1 MSFKKIILFLS
12 SILIGLSILAPG
24 PGMADTIIYG
34 ANAYGDMDMIEINP
48 IEETAQYAGSI
59 DFGTQ
64 AIARDPETGNVYY
77 FEWQTSGDQFAYW
90 NPQTGDNVIVKT
102 YDSPP
107 GGAAK
112 GMDFAPDGTLY
123 ILGNA
128 DGFASIDK
136 NTGEIIML
144 GKITGATMGSLGRT
158 GDIAFAPDGTLYL
171 ATYQS
176 LYTININTLQA
187 TLLYSNMI
195 SSSQPIVV
203 WSGLGYCNG
212 ILYGSIIEADSPDD
226 PNMHSTIY
234 SIDPATG
241 VVTELFPS
249 PVYLNDLTSCIN
261 PILNH
266 TPVFD
271 PIEAQSVTE
280 GQLLEFV
287 VTASDPD
294 SGDTLVFSADNLPA
308 GADFDPQTQTFSW
321 IPGDGDAGNYT
332 VTFTV
337 TDDGIPPRSAS
348 EEVSITVN
356 SSSTSTLELSGAS
369 VTEDTVIASGS
380 YALLN
385 YGGSTNMFTAGR
397 SSSGVTTRAL
407 IRWDFSS
414 IPPGSTI
421 VSAQMSLYSNY
432 SYGGSIVI
440 NAHRVLKPWVEGT
453 LNGQQRQ
460 LDNPDSACWN
470 EYGYGTPW
478 DAAGA
483 NGAGDRETTVISS
496 ANGSGTGWYAWDIRE
511 AVQKWVDGE
520 WDNDGLILKAQN
532 ESSTN
537 LKYFVPSENQQA
549 ALRPQLVVEYEQST
563 ALNHAPVFD
572 PIEAQSVTEGQL
584 LEFVVTA
591 SDPDSG
597 DTLVFSAD
605 NLPVGADFDPQTQ
618 TFSWI
623 TGDGDAGDYTVT
635 FTVTDDGIPPRS
647 ASEEVSI
654 TVNSSTAPN
663 HAPIFDPIEAQSVTE
678 GQLLEFVVTAS
689 DPDSGDTLVF
699 SADNLP
705 VGADFDP
712 QTQTFSWITGDGDAG
727 DYTVTFTVTDDGIP
741 PRSASEEVS
750 ITVNSS
756 SASTLELSGAS
767 VTEDTVIASG
777 SYLLLNYGGS
787 TNMFAAGRG
796 LSGVVTR
803 ALIRWDL
810 SAIPPGSTIVSAQ
823 MSLYSNY
830 SYGGSI
836 VIDTHR
842 VLKPWVEGTLNG
854 QQRQLDNPDSA
865 CGTEYGYGILWD
877 AAGASGVGD
886 RETTVISSANGS
898 GTGWYAW
905 DIKEAVQKW
914 VDGEWD
920 NDGLLLKAQNESS
933 TNLKYFNPSE
943 SQQAALRPQLV
954 IDYVQP

>member
-563 ALNHAPVFD
+563 A
-572 PIEAQSVTEGQL
+572 
-584 LEFVVTA
+584 
-591 SDPDSG
+591 
-597 DTLVFSAD
+597 
-605 NLPVGADFDPQTQ
+605 
-618 TFSWI
+618 
-623 TGDGDAGDYTVT
+623 
-635 FTVTDDGIPPRS
+635 
-647 ASEEVSI
+647 
-654 TVNSSTAPN
+654 PN

>member
-1 MSFKKIILFLS
+1 MLF
-12 SILIGLSILAPG
+12 GLSLMAPA

-34 ANAYGDMDMIEINP
+34 ANAYGLTDMYEINP
-48 IEETAQYAGSI
+48 IEETAQFAGSI

-90 NPQTGDNVIVKT
+90 DPETGYNVIVKT

-107 GGAAK
+107 GGYAK

-123 ILGNA
+123 VLGNA

-136 NTGEIIML
+136 RTGEIVNL
-144 GKITGATMGSLGRT
+144 GKITGLEQGSLGRT
-158 GDIAFAPDGTLYL
+158 GDIAFAPDGTLYV

-176 LYTININTLQA
+176 LYTVDMNSLQA

-195 SSSQPIVV
+195 FGPQAITV
-203 WSGLGYCNG
+203 WSGLGYCDG
-212 ILYGSIIEADSPDD
+212 ILYASIIEADSPDD

-241 VVTELFPS
+241 VVTEIFPT
-249 PVYLNDLTSCIN
+249 PEYLNDLTSCLN
-261 PILNH
+261 P
-266 TPVFD
+266 V
-271 PIEAQSVTE
+271 
-280 GQLLEFV
+280 
-287 VTASDPD
+287 
-294 SGDTLVFSADNLPA
+294 
-308 GADFDPQTQTFSW
+308 
-321 IPGDGDAGNYT
+321 
-332 VTFTV
+332 
-337 TDDGIPPRSAS
+337 
-348 EEVSITVN
+348 
-356 SSSTSTLELSGAS
+356 
-369 VTEDTVIASGS
+369 
-380 YALLN
+380 
-385 YGGSTNMFTAGR
+385 
-397 SSSGVTTRAL
+397 
-407 IRWDFSS
+407 
-414 IPPGSTI
+414 
-421 VSAQMSLYSNY
+421 
-432 SYGGSIVI
+432 
-440 NAHRVLKPWVEGT
+440 
-453 LNGQQRQ
+453 
-460 LDNPDSACWN
+460 
-470 EYGYGTPW
+470 
-478 DAAGA
+478 
-483 NGAGDRETTVISS
+483 
-496 ANGSGTGWYAWDIRE
+496 
-511 AVQKWVDGE
+511 
-520 WDNDGLILKAQN
+520 
-532 ESSTN
+532 
-537 LKYFVPSENQQA
+537 
-549 ALRPQLVVEYEQST
+549 
-563 ALNHAPVFD
+563 LNHAPV
-572 PIEAQSVTEGQL
+572 
-584 LEFVVTA
+584 
-591 SDPDSG
+591 
-597 DTLVFSAD
+597 
-605 NLPVGADFDPQTQ
+605 
-618 TFSWI
+618 
-623 TGDGDAGDYTVT
+623 
-635 FTVTDDGIPPRS
+635 
-647 ASEEVSI
+647 
-654 TVNSSTAPN
+654 
-663 HAPIFDPIEAQSVTE
+663 FDPIEAQSVTE

-777 SYLLLNYGGS
+777 SYLFLNYGGS

-865 CGTEYGYGILWD
+865 CGTEYGYGVPWD
-877 AAGASGVGD
+877 EAGASGAGD
-886 RETTVISSANGS
+886 RETTVISSASGS

-905 DIKEAVQKW
+905 DIREAVQKW
-914 VDGEWD
+914 VDGDWD
-920 NDGLLLKAQNESS
+920 NDGLILKARSES
-933 TNLKYFNPSE
+933 TLNLKYFVPSE
-943 SQQAALRPQLV
+943 NQQAALRPQLV